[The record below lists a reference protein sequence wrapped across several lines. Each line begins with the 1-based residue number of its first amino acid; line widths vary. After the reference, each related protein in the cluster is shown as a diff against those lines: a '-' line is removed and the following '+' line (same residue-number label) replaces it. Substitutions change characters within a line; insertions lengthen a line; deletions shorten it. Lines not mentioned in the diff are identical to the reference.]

1 MSEIFSVGDTVSY
14 HDGSMGTAL
23 TCEVVRVMPAEGNS
37 RTYRIRDNNERFER
51 AVPGFTLTLISG
63 KKPAASPLKPS
74 VSAKKR

>member
-14 HDGSMGTAL
+14 HDGSMGTSL

-51 AVPGFTLTLISG
+51 AVPGFTLTLIAPQ
-63 KKPAASPLKPS
+63 KADAAFKLS
-74 VSAKKR
+74 VSAKKK